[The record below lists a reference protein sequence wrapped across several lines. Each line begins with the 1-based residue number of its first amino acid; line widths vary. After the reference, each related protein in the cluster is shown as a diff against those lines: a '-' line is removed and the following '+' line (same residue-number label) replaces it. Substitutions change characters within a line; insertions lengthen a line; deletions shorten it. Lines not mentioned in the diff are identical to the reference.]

1 MRYDEGMKNRVI
13 AATEFKAKCLALLN
27 EIDNHGGTITVTKRG
42 RPIATISAA
51 KKPPFK
57 NPAGILAGKL
67 KITGDIVN
75 FDTSDL
81 WDALRR
87 D

>member
-1 MRYDEGMKNRVI
+1 MKNRVI
-13 AATEFKAKCLALLN
+13 AATEFKAKCAALLD
-27 EIDNHGGTITVTKRG
+27 EIDIHGGTITVTKRG
-42 RPIATISAA
+42 RPVATVSAA
-51 KKPPFK
+51 KKPAWK
-57 NPAGILAGKL
+57 SPAGILAGKL

-75 FDTSDL
+75 FDTSER

>member
-1 MRYDEGMKNRVI
+1 MKNRVI
-13 AATEFKAKCLALLN
+13 AATEFKAKCSALLD
-27 EIDNHGGTITVTKRG
+27 EIEEHGGTITVTKRG
-42 RPIATISAA
+42 RPVAMVSAA
-51 KKPPFK
+51 KRPAFK
-57 NPAGILAGKL
+57 SSAGILAGKV

-75 FDTSDL
+75 FDTSEL

>member
-1 MRYDEGMKNRVI
+1 MKNRVI
-13 AATEFKAKCLALLN
+13 AATEFKAKCSALLD
-27 EIDNHGGTITVTKRG
+27 EIDSHGGTITVTKRG
-42 RPIATISAA
+42 RPIATISAV

-57 NPAGILAGKL
+57 SSAGILAGKG
-67 KITGDIVN
+67 KILGDIVN
-75 FDTSDL
+75 FDTSEL